1 MNWNS
6 PCADEVEAP
15 AVGLK
20 SDSILAGASR
30 YSKLVPLVPAA
41 CLIAPAM
48 RVREMSTPAVAVAF
62 DVSTDMLWSPLP
74 AKPSPRPVRELPP
87 TPKPRSQWG
96 DYGQGKVNR

>member
-20 SDSILAGASR
+20 SDSILAVVSR
-30 YSKLVPLVPAA
+30 YSKLVPVVLAA

-48 RVREMSTPAVAVAF
+48 RTRDGSTPAAAVAF
-62 DVSTDMLWSPLP
+62 DVSTDICWCPAPRETPAQACSRAPTNVQAAVTLRRLWLT
-74 AKPSPRPVRELPP
+74 A
-87 TPKPRSQWG
+87 G
-96 DYGQGKVNR
+96 